1 MLLVRACISSR
12 LVTYKFTVL
21 DCDSRLLDHD
31 CAIASSETER
41 ELRGVPVAAA
51 AVRITPP
58 IERGILRSTS
68 HVAHT
73 IMAGAAKNK
82 TAALAAV
89 QQLRRR

>member
-1 MLLVRACISSR
+1 M
-12 LVTYKFTVL
+12 
-21 DCDSRLLDHD
+21 
-31 CAIASSETER
+31 
-41 ELRGVPVAAA
+41 RGVPAAAAAA

-82 TAALAAV
+82 TAALAAA